1 MSLARIS
8 QLLDTQNIIKPNLV
22 SFKLQQLDVKAFFTA
37 CFKTRGLNELSMKNN
52 GNFFNE
58 ITQIFKSDVDEIF
71 DDLNP
76 WKFGKDVSWFER
88 IVF

>member
-1 MSLARIS
+1 
-8 QLLDTQNIIKPNLV
+8 
-22 SFKLQQLDVKAFFTA
+22 
-37 CFKTRGLNELSMKNN
+37 MKNN

-76 WKFGKDVSWFER
+76 WKFGKDVSWFEGM
-88 IVF
+88 VF